1 MMNGSNMM
9 NGGMMNGGNMMPAY
23 GHFNQQLGFRQ
34 HLLMSQSQQH
44 NAVSWQQQQRAAQE
58 EKRRPHVPMPAPGAQ
73 TSAKDDYNPV
83 MAASEQ
89 VSKGASARVLTLYI
103 YG

>member
-23 GHFNQQLGFRQ
+23 GQFNQQLGSQQ
-34 HLLMSQSQQH
+34 HFLMPQSQQY
-44 NAVSWQQQQRAAQE
+44 NAMSWQQQQRAAHQE
-58 EKRRPHVPMPAPGAQ
+58 QRSYAPTPAPRAP
-73 TSAKDDYNPV
+73 TSAKEDYNPV

-89 VSKGASARVLTLYI
+89 VSKEASARVLTLYVD
-103 YG
+103 G